1 MIIKING
8 GKQFSTS
15 LYNKN
20 FQQIGYEWNV
30 PRHNKGQMWQISC
43 SMVKAE
49 NISAK
54 IKNKTRMP
62 MFTTFIQPN
71 TEFPSQSN
79 YAIKNRKNAS
89 TLE

>member
-30 PRHNKGQMWQISC
+30 PRHNKGQM
-43 SMVKAE
+43 
-49 NISAK
+49 
-54 IKNKTRMP
+54 
-62 MFTTFIQPN
+62 
-71 TEFPSQSN
+71 
-79 YAIKNRKNAS
+79 
-89 TLE
+89 

>member
-30 PRHNKGQMWQISC
+30 PRHNKGQMWQTSC

-49 NISAK
+49 KISAK
-54 IKNKTRMP
+54 IKNKTRMS
-62 MFTTFIQPN
+62 MFTTFIQHN